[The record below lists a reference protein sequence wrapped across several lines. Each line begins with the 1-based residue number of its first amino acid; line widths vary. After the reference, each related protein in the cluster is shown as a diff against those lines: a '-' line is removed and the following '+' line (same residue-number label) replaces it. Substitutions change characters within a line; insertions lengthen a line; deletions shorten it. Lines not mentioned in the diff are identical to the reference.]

1 LFDNNKLEWIYQDAI
16 EWVKDNQSTKV
27 NEYDV
32 CIIDSTDP
40 TIGISIGLFSVDFYN
55 NLKCLLKEGTII
67 SQQCD
72 TQEKNIELVLPIIR
86 NCDLQYIETKK

>member
-1 LFDNNKLEWIYQDAI
+1 MEIDEGVSRVCKEWFPEDVLFDNNKLKWIYQDAI

-72 TQEKNIELVLPIIR
+72 TQE
-86 NCDLQYIETKK
+86 